1 MYGVKSF
8 SRAGAKNRKP
18 LRGGRAVVYSGSAP
32 VAAGQVESADPG
44 GVPASG
50 EDKETLLRQDL
61 SEENLRRRSF

>member
-44 GVPASG
+44 GQGGVCG
-50 EDKETLLRQDL
+50 LQEGMG
-61 SEENLRRRSF
+61 